1 MENFSMK
8 LNPLCRTLA
17 ALVFGITSLN
27 ASAALVLAGSGN
39 TVDYYYDDAFWNN
52 VTASVVD
59 DRVTFAFQPAFQAVA
74 TDGIVAS
81 QDSTP
86 SAGGASVVAVAKSGY
101 SFAGMPLNLAAGVAG
116 SYALATSGGT
126 ASAYSG
132 ASISDGSFA
141 GGVFSAAQYLGD
153 VYADAAAVSDDAS
166 PFNGAFGVDAIA
178 PAGSAL
184 TGPALGLLDVFYGVF
199 ASQDGTG
206 DSSVALDS
214 VSYAVSATAMSTVP
228 EPGSLALL
236 FTALGLAGWVGRG
249 QKDRIGC
256 SGTAA

>member
-1 MENFSMK
+1 MK
-8 LNPLCRTLA
+8 LNSIYRKLATLI
-17 ALVFGITSLN
+17 LGISSLN

-39 TVDYYYDDAFWNN
+39 TVDFYYDDAFWSN
-52 VTASVVD
+52 VTANVAN
-59 DRVTFAFQPAFQAVA
+59 DRITFAFQSSLQAGA
-74 TDGIVAS
+74 TDGNVAYQES
-81 QDSTP
+81 PP
-86 SAGGASVVAVAKSGY
+86 SSGGAAVVVVAKSGF
-101 SFAGMPLNLAAGVAG
+101 SFAGMPLGLVAGVAG

-132 ASISDGSFA
+132 ASVFEGSFA
-141 GGVFSAAQYLGD
+141 GGVFSATHLD
-153 VYADAAAVSDDAS
+153 PLVEVLADAAAVSDDAS
-166 PFNGAFGVDAIA
+166 PFSGAFGVDAIA
-178 PAGSAL
+178 PAGSDL

-214 VSYAVSATAMSTVP
+214 VSYAISASAMSTVP

-236 FTALGLAGWVGRG
+236 FTALGLATWVGRG
-249 QKDRIGC
+249 QKGRIGR